1 MTNMQKFAEH
11 IIAVANESDEYI
23 TNLKLQKIMYMTMKN
38 TKTDLEFLTNLYD
51 ESFEVWRYGPTVR
64 CVYDKYKEFVTSPI
78 RFNKAK
84 TYIEYDIFNK
94 EIIRLLD
101 EDVWDLIDLCIDEDF
116 WQENKKHIISSTS
129 NVIYPLKEVI
139 KSNIKRIPFLDEG
152 LKFVHIPNIEEYRVY
167 ETTEIKQSFKMIK
180 VAEGS
185 LLDEF
190 MKQLDCSKIK
200 AEDVG
205 KVTTYQHQEENEDY
219 SLIELDKDTVYELMN
234 NIFYDDFKYLDRD
247 ITFWGRNL
255 DFKVV
260 PFIDDNDEYFEFY
273 FKVIDLK
280 TPPKQLKKVIP
291 KSLFDEV

>member
-1 MTNMQKFAEH
+1 MQKFAEH
-11 IIAVANESDEYI
+11 IIAIANENDEYI

-51 ESFEVWRYGPTVR
+51 EPFEVWRYSPTVR

-84 TYIEYDIFNK
+84 TYIEYDVFNK
-94 EIIRLLD
+94 EIIKLLD

-116 WQENKKHIISSTS
+116 YRENKKHIISSTS
-129 NVIYPLKEVI
+129 DIIYPLQQII
-139 KSNIKRIPFLDEG
+139 KSTIKRIPFLDEG
-152 LKFVHIPNIEEYRVY
+152 LKFVHIPDIEENKIY
-167 ETTEIKQSFKMIK
+167 ETTEINQLN

-200 AEDVG
+200 DEDVG
-205 KVTTYQHQEENEDY
+205 KVTTYQYQEKSEDY
-219 SLIELDKDTVYELMN
+219 SLVELDKDTVYVLMN
-234 NIFYDDFKYLDRD
+234 NIFYDDFKHLDRD
-247 ITFWGRNL
+247 ITFLGKNL

-260 PFIDDNDEYFEFY
+260 PFINNNDEYFEFY

-291 KSLFDEV
+291 KNLFDEV

>member
-1 MTNMQKFAEH
+1 MKNMERFAEH
-11 IIAVANESDEYI
+11 IIAIANQNDKYI
-23 TNLKLQKIMYMTMKN
+23 TNLQLQKVMYLAMKN
-38 TKTDLEFLTNLYD
+38 TKADLEFLINLYD
-51 ESFEVWRYGPTVR
+51 EPFEVWRYGPTVR
-64 CVYDKYKEFVTSPI
+64 SVYDKYKRFVASPI
-78 RFNKAK
+78 ISSDAK
-84 TYIEYDIFNK
+84 TYKEYDIFND
-94 EIIRLLD
+94 EIIKLLD
-101 EDVWDLIDLCIDEDF
+101 EDFWDLIELCQKEDF
-116 WQENKKHIISSTS
+116 YGENKKHIFLSTS
-129 NVIYPLKEVI
+129 DVIYPLKEVI
-139 KSNIKRIPFLDEG
+139 KPNIKRIPFLDEG
-152 LKFVHIPNIEEYRVY
+152 LKFVYIPEIEDDKIY
-167 ETTEIKQSFKMIK
+167 ETTEIKQLN

-205 KVTTYQHQEENEDY
+205 KITTYQYQEKINN
-219 SLIELDKDTVYELMN
+219 SIIVELDKDTVYKLMN

-247 ITFWGRNL
+247 ITFWGINL

-280 TPPKQLKKVIP
+280 TPTKQLKKVIP